1 MNYLNLF
8 GVGGITKDVYMSE
21 FISGFEG
28 KIRNLYLWT
37 ELMFI

>member
-1 MNYLNLF
+1 MYYLNLF
-8 GVGGITKDVYMSE
+8 GGGGIIKDVYVSE

-28 KIRNLYLWT
+28 KLRNLYLWT